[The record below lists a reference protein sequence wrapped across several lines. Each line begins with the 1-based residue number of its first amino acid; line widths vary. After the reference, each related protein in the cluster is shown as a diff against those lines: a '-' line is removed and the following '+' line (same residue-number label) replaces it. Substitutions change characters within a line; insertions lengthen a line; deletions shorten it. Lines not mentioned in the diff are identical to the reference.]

1 MAEKTPLK
9 LVHATVNGV
18 LGLYDHE
25 IPFKADNDYVII
37 YGPNGVGK
45 TRTLEIIDALLR
57 LDGQKL
63 SRLPF
68 ASAKLEFTNSYRLAA
83 TLRKSNDDEDDPLL
97 FELSKGNRKICD
109 WPFTSQDSSEWLS
122 ENTPW
127 EPFDDDYW
135 HNLHNNELVAQAEL
149 ESRYAGRI
157 PVRKPAPDVL
167 RSFSERTPSI
177 LIETQRLRAV
187 SFANAR
193 MRPARMRRKK
203 PTSSRIS
210 AQAIEMLSLID
221 QAQRSHSQV
230 TQERD
235 RTFPS
240 RVLRSNLNKSQ
251 VSDAVIRERYER
263 QNEFRGRLAR
273 VVPVPLADDLSL
285 PEEKLD
291 SWAIKLLDLYLSDA
305 EEKLEPFQ
313 SLLSRIELLE
323 NILNQRLLRKQVE
336 VNAANGLEVKED
348 ETGRVIP
355 LDALSSGEQH
365 EIILTFDLLF
375 DVPEGALV
383 LVDEPEISLH
393 VGWQMKFIPDIRRIG
408 ELRNLRFLIATH
420 SPQIINGEWDNA
432 VRLGPSE
439 ADF

>member
-1 MAEKTPLK
+1 M
-9 LVHATVNGV
+9 
-18 LGLYDHE
+18 
-25 IPFKADNDYVII
+25 
-37 YGPNGVGK
+37 
-45 TRTLEIIDALLR
+45 
-57 LDGQKL
+57 
-63 SRLPF
+63 
-68 ASAKLEFTNSYRLAA
+68 
-83 TLRKSNDDEDDPLL
+83 
-97 FELSKGNRKICD
+97 
-109 WPFTSQDSSEWLS
+109 
-122 ENTPW
+122 
-127 EPFDDDYW
+127 
-135 HNLHNNELVAQAEL
+135 
-149 ESRYAGRI
+149 
-157 PVRKPAPDVL
+157 
-167 RSFSERTPSI
+167 
-177 LIETQRLRAV
+177 
-187 SFANAR
+187 
-193 MRPARMRRKK
+193 
-203 PTSSRIS
+203 
-210 AQAIEMLSLID
+210 
-221 QAQRSHSQV
+221 
-230 TQERD
+230 
-235 RTFPS
+235 
-240 RVLRSNLNKSQ
+240 
-251 VSDAVIRERYER
+251 
-263 QNEFRGRLAR
+263 
-273 VVPVPLADDLSL
+273 SL